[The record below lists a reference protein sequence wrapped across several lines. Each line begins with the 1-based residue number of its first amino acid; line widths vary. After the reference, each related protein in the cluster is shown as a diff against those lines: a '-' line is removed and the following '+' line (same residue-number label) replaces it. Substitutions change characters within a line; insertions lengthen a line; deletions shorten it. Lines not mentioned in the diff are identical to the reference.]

1 MKKYNMFDVV
11 ELKNGNKA
19 TIMNNES
26 YNLKIEEVDN
36 NGISQGIK
44 YITENDIIKTLY
56 AKNKTN
62 SSL

>member
-44 YITENDIIKTLY
+44 YITEKKHNNNIINEKI
-56 AKNKTN
+56 
-62 SSL
+62 